1 MKVAKILHLDYNL
14 LKNREICPYKVLRK
28 RLQTVITESK
38 YVKTG
43 SAGRGGSTLLPSNRK
58 RKIVNHQIF
67 KHLNFFIMNALRN
80 KVQLIGNLGQ
90 TPEIKSFE
98 GGRKMAR
105 FSLVTNESYRNA
117 NGDTIKDAQW
127 HNVVAWG
134 KTAEIIEKFCDK
146 GKEVGIEGRLVNR
159 SYNGKDG
166 EKKYITEVQVSEV
179 LLLGS
184 KKES

>member
-1 MKVAKILHLDYNL
+1 
-14 LKNREICPYKVLRK
+14 
-28 RLQTVITESK
+28 
-38 YVKTG
+38 
-43 SAGRGGSTLLPSNRK
+43 
-58 RKIVNHQIF
+58 
-67 KHLNFFIMNALRN
+67 MNALRN